1 MWFDWFGP
9 ITQTQSWSGPTWPD
23 FAYLRSGQGPTWPN
37 GRDATDCVYD
47 DTLRRFR
54 TRRPSTLQCD
64 SDYYESIDIEV
75 SISILF
81 RKSIDIGI
89 DDTFKTGIDIEY
101 RQYFWK
107 VSLTTLVTCQLLHA
121 RQPNTH
127 KHTSNAMHNT
137 ATSNLQNMKIHR
149 YLWFEQLG

>member
-1 MWFDWFGP
+1 MVYSLKLP
-9 ITQTQSWSGPTWPD
+9 VTTLSHC
-23 FAYLRSGQGPTWPN
+23 Y
-37 GRDATDCVYD
+37 CVYD

-89 DDTFKTGIDIEY
+89 DDTFKMGIDIEY
-101 RQYFWK
+101 RI
-107 VSLTTLVTCQLLHA
+107 A
-121 RQPNTH
+121 H
-127 KHTSNAMHNT
+127 KS
-137 ATSNLQNMKIHR
+137 K
-149 YLWFEQLG
+149 